1 MSANGASAPLVKLE
15 GVTRAYGALKALD
28 GVDLEIARGEWLA
41 VMGPSGSGK
50 STLMHVLGALDS
62 ATAGR
67 AWVDGIELTQLNE
80 SERTRLRREKIGV
93 VFQQFHL
100 LPYLTALENVMVAQ
114 HYHSVADAGE
124 ARAALDRVGL
134 SDRAHHRPAELSGG
148 EQQRVCVAR
157 ALVNQPK
164 LLLADEP
171 TGNLDEANES
181 KVLALFEELHAEGH
195 TLVTVTHALR
205 VGLLADRRIELAHG
219 RLVDLTVPSQEIE
232 RRYDEVL
239 IQLWL
244 ADERRSPLAPERVQ
258 LPDVVDTRRTLKGMH
273 ESGLL
278 ASPQAPLAFT
288 PRGKSRARDLI
299 RRRRLAEVLF
309 SSALHL
315 PEDEVEQTACLMEHV
330 IDPTVA
336 NSICAFLGH
345 PRRCPHGRPI
355 PTGDCCELPI
365 VHG

>member
-1 MSANGASAPLVKLE
+1 VD
-15 GVTRAYGALKALD
+15 GVEVSALD
-28 GVDLEIARGEWLA
+28 ESARA
-41 VMGPSGSGK
+41 
-50 STLMHVLGALDS
+50 
-62 ATAGR
+62 R
-67 AWVDGIELTQLNE
+67 F
-80 SERTRLRREKIGV
+80 RREKVGI

-114 HYHSVADAGE
+114 HYHSVADATE

-134 SDRAHHRPAELSGG
+134 ADRASHLPGQLSGG

-157 ALVNQPK
+157 ALVNQPR

-171 TGNLDEANES
+171 TGNLDEDNETR
-181 KVLALFEELHAEGH
+181 VLSLFAELHAEGH
-195 TLVTVTHALR
+195 TLVTVTHAMR
-205 VGLLADRRIELAHG
+205 VGHLADRRIELAHG
-219 RLVDLTVPSQEIE
+219 RLADLTVPSQEIE

-239 IQLWL
+239 VQLWL
-244 ADERRSPLAPERVQ
+244 ADERRAVLEPERVR
-258 LPDVVDTRRTLKGMH
+258 LPDVVDARRTLRGMH

-278 ASPQAPLAFT
+278 AGPGGPLRFT
-288 PRGKSRARDLI
+288 PRGRSRARDLI

-315 PEDEVEQTACLMEHV
+315 PAHEVEQTACLMEHV
-330 IDPTVA
+330 IDPAVA
-336 NSICAFLGH
+336 NSICSFLGH

>member
-1 MSANGASAPLVKLE
+1 M
-15 GVTRAYGALKALD
+15 
-28 GVDLEIARGEWLA
+28 
-41 VMGPSGSGK
+41 
-50 STLMHVLGALDS
+50 
-62 ATAGR
+62 
-67 AWVDGIELTQLNE
+67 
-80 SERTRLRREKIGV
+80 
-93 VFQQFHL
+93 
-100 LPYLTALENVMVAQ
+100 
-114 HYHSVADAGE
+114 
-124 ARAALDRVGL
+124 
-134 SDRAHHRPAELSGG
+134 
-148 EQQRVCVAR
+148 
-157 ALVNQPK
+157 
-164 LLLADEP
+164 
-171 TGNLDEANES
+171 
-181 KVLALFEELHAEGH
+181 
-195 TLVTVTHALR
+195 
-205 VGLLADRRIELAHG
+205 
-219 RLVDLTVPSQEIE
+219 
-232 RRYDEVL
+232 L

-345 PRRCPHGRPI
+345 PRRCPHGRAI
-355 PTGDCCELPI
+355 PAGDCCELPI

>member
-1 MSANGASAPLVKLE
+1 M
-15 GVTRAYGALKALD
+15 
-28 GVDLEIARGEWLA
+28 
-41 VMGPSGSGK
+41 
-50 STLMHVLGALDS
+50 
-62 ATAGR
+62 
-67 AWVDGIELTQLNE
+67 
-80 SERTRLRREKIGV
+80 
-93 VFQQFHL
+93 
-100 LPYLTALENVMVAQ
+100 
-114 HYHSVADAGE
+114 
-124 ARAALDRVGL
+124 
-134 SDRAHHRPAELSGG
+134 
-148 EQQRVCVAR
+148 CVAR

-181 KVLALFEELHAEGH
+181 RVLTLFEELHAEGH
-195 TLVTVTHALR
+195 TLVTVTHATR
-205 VGLLADRRIELAHG
+205 VGLLADRRIELSHG
-219 RLVDLTVPSQEIE
+219 RLADLTVPSQEIE

-244 ADERRSPLAPERVQ
+244 ADERRATLAPERVQ

-278 ASPQAPLAFT
+278 ASPTAPLAFT
-288 PRGKSRARDLI
+288 PRGKGRARDLI

-315 PEDEVEQTACLMEHV
+315 PEDEAEQTACLMEHV
-330 IDPTVA
+330 IDPSVA

-355 PTGDCCELPI
+355 PTGDCCDLPI

>member
-1 MSANGASAPLVKLE
+1 MSTKTSQPLVVLE
-15 GVTRAYGALKALD
+15 SVSRHYPGVKALD
-28 GVDLEIARGEWLA
+28 GVDLEIAAGEWLG

-50 STLMHVLGALDS
+50 STLIHLLGALD
-62 ATAGR
+62 TPTGGR
-67 AWVDGIELTQLNE
+67 VWVDGIEVSALNE
-80 SERTRLRREKIGV
+80 TGRARFRREKVGI

-114 HYHSVADAGE
+114 HYHSVADVPE

-134 SDRAHHRPAELSGG
+134 GERAGHLPSQLSGG

-157 ALVNQPK
+157 TLVNQPR

-171 TGNLDEANES
+171 TGNLDEDNEQ
-181 KVLALFEELHAEGH
+181 KVLQLFEELHAEGH

-219 RLVDLTVPSQEIE
+219 RLTDLTVPSVEIE

-239 IQLWL
+239 VQLWL
-244 ADERRSPLAPERVQ
+244 ADERRASLAPERVR
-258 LPDVVDTRRTLKGMH
+258 LPDVVDARRTLNGMR
-273 ESGLL
+273 ESGLITTG
-278 ASPQAPLAFT
+278 PDRLAFT
-288 PRGKSRARDLI
+288 PRGRARARDLL
-299 RRRRLAEVLF
+299 RRRRLAEVLL

-315 PEDEVEQTACLMEHV
+315 PEHEAEQTACLMEHV
-330 IDPTVA
+330 IEPAVS

-355 PTGDCCELPI
+355 PTGDCCDLPI

>member
-1 MSANGASAPLVKLE
+1 MSAPLVKLE
-15 GVTRAYGALKALD
+15 AVSRHYAALKALD
-28 GVDLEIARGEWLA
+28 GVDLAIERGEWLS

-50 STLMHVLGALDS
+50 STLMHLLGALDTP
-62 ATAGR
+62 TAGR
-67 AWVDGIELTQLNE
+67 VWVDGIEVSALNE
-80 SERTRLRREKIGV
+80 TARARFRREKVGI

-114 HYHSVADAGE
+114 HYHSVADAPE

-134 SDRAHHRPAELSGG
+134 AERAHHLPSQLSGG

-157 ALVNQPK
+157 ALVNQPR

-171 TGNLDEANES
+171 TGNLDEENEA
-181 KVLALFEELHAEGH
+181 KVLTLFEELHAEGH
-195 TLVTVTHALR
+195 TLVTVTHATR
-205 VGLLADRRIELAHG
+205 VGLLADRRIELSHG
-219 RLVDLTVPSQEIE
+219 RLTDLTVPSQEIE

-244 ADERRSPLAPERVQ
+244 ADERRTPLVPERVQ
-258 LPDVVDTRRTLKGMH
+258 LPDVVDTRRTLKGMR

-278 ASPQAPLAFT
+278 APGLETLAFT
-288 PRGKSRARDLI
+288 PRGRARARDLI

-315 PEDEVEQTACLMEHV
+315 PEHEVEQTACLMEHV